1 MKKYFFVLC
10 ALFVNFLVVAQDS
23 KLKIRLDEYMRLNRE
38 LNFERLMDY
47 VHPKLFTLA
56 PREQLISYFKNIY
69 DNEEMKIRID
79 SASISAISPVYK
91 LTPGFYH
98 KVDYK
103 MRLTLILNDT
113 AVTNQ
118 ESFRNLIIANLEN
131 SFSGKV
137 TYNSEKSS
145 FDIAMSSILVA
156 IKDDEKTDWLFLGYD
171 GKQPLIKTLIP
182 AQVLTHFKL

>member
-1 MKKYFFVLC
+1 MKKYFFILC
-10 ALFVNFLVVAQDS
+10 ALFINFLAVAQDS
-23 KLKIRLDEYMRLNRE
+23 KLKTRLDEYMRLNRE

-79 SASISAISPVYK
+79 SATISAISPVYK

-118 ESFRNLIIANLEN
+118 ESFR
-131 SFSGKV
+131 
-137 TYNSEKSS
+137 
-145 FDIAMSSILVA
+145 
-156 IKDDEKTDWLFLGYD
+156 
-171 GKQPLIKTLIP
+171 
-182 AQVLTHFKL
+182 